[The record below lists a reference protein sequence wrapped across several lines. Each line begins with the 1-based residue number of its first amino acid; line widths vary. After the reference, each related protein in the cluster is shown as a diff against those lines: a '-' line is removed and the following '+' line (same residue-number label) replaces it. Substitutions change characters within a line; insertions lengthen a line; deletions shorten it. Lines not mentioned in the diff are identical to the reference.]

1 MRILF
6 AASDRDLLRCYE
18 RLLSSEDRTADTAF
32 DGTQV
37 LTKLSAER
45 YDLLILSQD
54 IQRVDCRRIVGFC
67 NGEQIP
73 VIVLTFERPGLR
85 TLLDGTLAN
94 AYLPLPFLPDELIAL
109 IDSVRGKLSSE
120 ETLSFG
126 SFEVKTSSFSI
137 SGIRVTAGELDA
149 LAALSTG
156 SLCGDGDDRVCINAL
171 NAKLSSL
178 MLPQRIRYNK
188 KNGYRLVNEN
198 E

>member
-6 AASDRDLLRCYE
+6 AASDRDLLHCYA
-18 RLLSSEDRTADTAF
+18 RLLSSENRTADTAF

-67 NGEQIP
+67 NGENIP
-73 VIVLTFERPGLR
+73 VIVLTSERPGLQ

-109 IDSVRGKLSSE
+109 IDSVRDKLSSE

-126 SFEVKTSSFSI
+126 SFDVKISSFSL
-137 SGIRVTAGELDA
+137 SGIRITAGELDA
-149 LAALSTG
+149 LAALSAG
-156 SLCGDGDDRVCINAL
+156 GIAGDEKNRVYINAL
-171 NAKLSSL
+171 NAKLDSL
-178 MLPQRIRYNK
+178 RLPQRIKYDK
-188 KNGYRLVNEN
+188 ENGYRLVNEN